1 MYMKKEKYLTDKQLR
16 RKIKF
21 FRFMMSLFGG
31 VSLKKKSRRT
41 GTEMFIPTNEGPVR
55 VLTYNMDNPQRL
67 PLYVNLHGGGFVLG
81 NPEID
86 DPFMPD
92 IAEKANVKI
101 ISIDYSLAP
110 EFPFPKALNE
120 CYAVIQY
127 VKEHPDEFGI
137 NPDRIAVGGHSAGG
151 NLSAGICLMD
161 NDARQLGVKCLTDN
175 EPKQLGVKCL
185 TDNDARQLGVKYL
198 TDNEPKQL
206 GIKCLILDY
215 PPMDLYTEAGSK
227 PLPKGALP
235 VFMCRLFDACY
246 MNDKEARRNP
256 LISPVYA
263 TIDDVRNF
271 PPTLVITAQFDSLCG
286 EGEQFRDLLIT
297 AGVAVTH
304 KRFEA
309 KHGFNL
315 APGVDSAESWQ
326 LMIDHL
332 KRYLWDFVK

>member
-1 MYMKKEKYLTDKQLR
+1 MSVLGTVSFKKR
-16 RKIKF
+16 N
-21 FRFMMSLFGG
+21 
-31 VSLKKKSRRT
+31 RRT
-41 GTEMFIPTNEGPVR
+41 GTEMFIPTCEGKVR
-55 VLTYNMDNPQRL
+55 VLTYNMDNPHKL
-67 PLYVNLHGGGFVLG
+67 PLYVNMHGGGFVLG
-81 NPEID
+81 NAEID
-86 DPFMPD
+86 DPFMLG
-92 IAEKANVKI
+92 IAERANVKI

-120 CYAVIQY
+120 CYAV
-127 VKEHPDEFGI
+127 VKYARDYPDELGI
-137 NPDRIAVGGHSAGG
+137 DPYRIAVGGHSAGG

-161 NDARQLGVKCLTDN
+161 SVA
-175 EPKQLGVKCL
+175 
-185 TDNDARQLGVKYL
+185 
-198 TDNEPKQL
+198 KQL

-246 MNDKEARRNP
+246 MNDKEARKNP

-286 EGEQFRDLLIT
+286 EGEKFRDLLMEADI
-297 AGVAVTH
+297 AVTH
-304 KRFEA
+304 KRFDA
-309 KHGFNL
+309 RHGFNM
-315 APGVDSAESWQ
+315 APGADADESWQ
-326 LMIDHL
+326 LMISHL